1 MRPKENSSEKV
12 KICIQLEETAI
23 EIYWKRRCLLAEK
36 YIEESPSD
44 PDIYKEQLKA
54 YNKWKDFKNKKL

>member
-12 KICIQLEETAI
+12 KICIQLEETEI
-23 EIYWKRRCLLAEK
+23 EIYWKTRCLLAEK
-36 YIEESPSD
+36 YIEESPCD
-44 PDIYKEQLKA
+44 PDFYKEQLKA